1 MPKFNVKFARSAGR
15 GPLATEAVPSGRT
28 HEGGTGYARDV
39 RTELFLRATASFAGE
54 DSFYEEAAVRDDR
67 LRELV
72 SGLATDADS
81 FAWLQGFLPW
91 LRGGGNMRTAPVI
104 LAAEAVRARLA
115 AGLDG
120 GNRQLVRSVLS
131 RADEPGEMLAY
142 WNSRYG
148 RAVPKPVKRGIADAV
163 ARLYDERAFLRYDS
177 AARGFRFGDVIDLV
191 HPSPAFAKTAWQG
204 DLFRWAITARHGRDD
219 EPPVS
224 LPAVRARWELS
235 RLAPAERHRG
245 VRDVLDGQ
253 GRREML
259 ELAAAGRHR
268 GVRDVLDGQGRRE
281 MLELAAAGQWEWLLS
296 WLGEAPAEGG
306 LSKAEQW
313 RLILPQLGFMAA
325 LRNLR
330 NLDEAG
336 LSDEDVAPLVTRFSD
351 PGQVRHS
358 RQFPFRFLSAYLN
371 APSLRW
377 GHALEQAL
385 DAATANIP
393 ELPGRTLILIDTSA
407 SMGQPLSRMSAMTM
421 VRAAALFGLATGI
434 RNRDRADL
442 YGFADGQFRV
452 KRSAYRLSVL
462 KSVEA
467 FTARVGEVGHGTRIA
482 EAVRATYRGHDRVMI
497 FTDMQTFP
505 DRGSWLHH
513 QTGDVSA
520 RVPARIPVYGFNLVG
535 YRYSAMPA
543 GFGNR
548 HELGGLTDATFALIP
563 NIEAGLAGRWP
574 WTAAAA
580 GYSDQPEG

>member
-1 MPKFNVKFARSAGR
+1 LPILISGAASFKEGGFAVSKFNVRFARSAGR
-15 GPLATEAVPSGRT
+15 GPLATEAVPSGLT
-28 HEGGTGYARDV
+28 HEGGTGYARDT
-39 RTELFLRATASFAGE
+39 RSELFLHATASFAGE
-54 DSFYEEAAVRDDR
+54 DSFYEDAGVRDER
-67 LRELV
+67 MRELV
-72 SGLATDADS
+72 SGLATDADG

-91 LRGGGNMRTAPVI
+91 LRDEGNIRTATIV

-115 AGLDG
+115 AGLAG
-120 GNRQLVRSVLS
+120 GNRQLVDSVL
-131 RADEPGEMLAY
+131 RRGDEPGEMLAY
-142 WNSRYG
+142 WTSRYG
-148 RAVPKPVKRGIADAV
+148 RAVPQPVKRGVADAV

-191 HPSPAFAKTAWQG
+191 HPSPAPARAAWQG

-235 RLAPAERHRG
+235 RMAPIERHRG
-245 VRDVLDGQ
+245 
-253 GRREML
+253 
-259 ELAAAGRHR
+259 A
-268 GVRDVLDGQGRRE
+268 RDVLDGQGRRE

-296 WLGEAPAEGG
+296 WLGEAPADAG
-306 LSKAEQW
+306 LPKADQW
-313 RLILPQLGFMAA
+313 RLILPQLGYMA
-325 LRNLR
+325 LIRNLR

-336 LSDEDVAPLVTRFSD
+336 ITDKEAATLADRIAD
-351 PGQVRHS
+351 PEQVRRS

-407 SMGQPLSRMSAMTM
+407 SMRQPLSRKSAMAM
-421 VRAAALFGLATGI
+421 VQAAALFGLATGT

-442 YGFADGQFRV
+442 YGFAYGQFRV
-452 KRSAYRLSVL
+452 ERSAYRLSLL

-467 FTARVGEVGHGTRIA
+467 FTRRIGQVGHGTRIA

-505 DRGSWLHH
+505 DCKGWGAHVR
-513 QTGDVSA
+513 DVSA
-520 RVPARIPVYGFNLVG
+520 SVPARVPVYGFNLVG
-535 YRYSAMPA
+535 YRHSGMPA

-548 HELGGLTDATFALIP
+548 HELGGLTDATFSLIP
-563 NIEAGLAGRWP
+563 NIEAGLAARWA
-574 WTAAAA
+574 WEEAVA
-580 GYSDQPEG
+580 GVR